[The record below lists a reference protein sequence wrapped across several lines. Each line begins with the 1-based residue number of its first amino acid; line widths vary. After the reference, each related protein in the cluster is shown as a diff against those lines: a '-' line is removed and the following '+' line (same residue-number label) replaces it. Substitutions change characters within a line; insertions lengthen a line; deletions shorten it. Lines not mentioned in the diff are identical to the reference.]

1 MSEFFRKI
9 KGKFV
14 RYKNI
19 IKYRYPKVFL
29 LLRSYHLFFL
39 ILFLLLSVFCVVELY
54 ILTKLTLVFFI
65 FDEDYVAIL
74 KILLSVSA
82 IVIPIFLAFIVQRF
96 ALLRQEQRKE
106 LKPLGEMQDKLGLYR
121 RAIDGLTSELLST
134 ANSKQIKIDFKR
146 DYFKMSKDTNFW
158 KEENSLLIF
167 FIRNLYRFCK
177 GYYYQEEFEKGG
189 KFLSYE
195 TIENLDDA
203 ITEVWDILNREKHYK
218 KVFKPLGIDYKYKNF
233 DDIILCSRRVRFD
246 IPPELMPEDESR
258 ILRASFWQELITE
271 AADLLERIK
280 PKYIF
285 LLYRFPERLLNYVI
299 SLSFF
304 GIFTP
309 LILLIFNLNKE
320 IEFIVTYYS
329 VIMFII
335 FLALS
340 FYQTVS
346 VISSP
351 LLREKKKA
359 D

>member
-1 MSEFFRKI
+1 M
-9 KGKFV
+9 
-14 RYKNI
+14 
-19 IKYRYPKVFL
+19 
-29 LLRSYHLFFL
+29 
-39 ILFLLLSVFCVVELY
+39 
-54 ILTKLTLVFFI
+54 
-65 FDEDYVAIL
+65 
-74 KILLSVSA
+74 LSVSA

-106 LKPLGEMQDKLGLYR
+106 LKPLGEMQDKLKMYR
-121 RAIDGLTSELLST
+121 QAIDGLASELLST
-134 ANSKQIKIDFKR
+134 ANAKQIKIDFKR
-146 DYFKMSKDTNFW
+146 DYFEMTKDAHFW
-158 KEENSLLIF
+158 KEENSSVIY

-195 TIENLDDA
+195 MIENLDDA
-203 ITEVWDILNREKHYK
+203 INRLWAVLDREKNYK
-218 KVFKPLGIDYKYKNF
+218 HVFEPLGIDYKSKNF
-233 DDIILCSRRVRFD
+233 DDIILCSRRVRFN
-246 IPPELMPEDESR
+246 IPSELMPEDESR
-258 ILRASFWQELITE
+258 ILKASFWQELISK

-299 SLSFF
+299 FLSFF

-340 FYQTVS
+340 FHQTVS

-351 LLREKKKA
+351 LLREKKKT